1 MNKSLI
7 NSFLAYTNT
16 KNTYTKQTCT
26 QKNCIYQYICIWPF
40 AVERYETL
48 KKIKNELI

>member
-16 KNTYTKQTCT
+16 KKHVHKKNRVHKKIAYITNTYAHIFRDTK
-26 QKNCIYQYICIWPF
+26 PF
-40 AVERYETL
+40 L
-48 KKIKNELI
+48 SKLN